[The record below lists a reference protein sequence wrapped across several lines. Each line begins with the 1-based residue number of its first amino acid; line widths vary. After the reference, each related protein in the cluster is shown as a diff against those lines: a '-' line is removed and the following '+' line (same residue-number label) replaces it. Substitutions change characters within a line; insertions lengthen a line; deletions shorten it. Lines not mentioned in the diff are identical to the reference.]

1 MNIENELKLKIAYK
15 TDVGD
20 KTMLVNAEDICTNG
34 VIDESKVISI
44 AAGNEVENNLAILNP
59 VVLDVNNQP
68 IE

>member
-20 KTMLVNAEDICTNG
+20 KIMLLSAEDICTNG

-44 AAGNEVENNLAILNP
+44 AASNEVENNLAILNP

>member
-20 KTMLVNAEDICTNG
+20 KIMLVSAEDICTNG

-44 AAGNEVENNLAILNP
+44 AASNEVENNLAILNP

>member
-20 KTMLVNAEDICTNG
+20 KIMLVSAEDICTNG

>member
-44 AAGNEVENNLAILNP
+44 AASNEVENNLAILNP

>member
-44 AAGNEVENNLAILNP
+44 AAGNEV
-59 VVLDVNNQP
+59 
-68 IE
+68 

>member
-20 KTMLVNAEDICTNG
+20 KIMLVNAEDICTNG

-59 VVLDVNNQP
+59 VVLYANK
-68 IE
+68 

>member
-59 VVLDVNNQP
+59 VVLYANK
-68 IE
+68 

>member
-20 KTMLVNAEDICTNG
+20 KIMWVSAEDICTNG

>member
-20 KTMLVNAEDICTNG
+20 KIMLVSAEDICTNG

-59 VVLDVNNQP
+59 VVLYANK
-68 IE
+68 

>member
-1 MNIENELKLKIAYK
+1 MNIENDLKLKIIYK
-15 TDVGD
+15 TDVSD

-34 VIDESKVISI
+34 VIDESKVMII

-59 VVLDVNNQP
+59 VVLDANNQP